1 MEFDI
6 GTFRGFLTLM
16 MLVGFTGV
24 CVWAYSPRQKKDF
37 EEASL
42 LPFGNSESDLD
53 NLDETKPGKK
63 ENSTLKSENSIDE

>member
-1 MEFDI
+1 M
-6 GTFRGFLTLM
+6 GTFRGLLTLM

-37 EEASL
+37 DEASM
-42 LPFGNSESDLD
+42 LPFENSE
-53 NLDETKPGKK
+53 DELNNEVPGKK